1 MSLKKQASLNAN
13 ISIEIEDRRIREQI
27 LATFPPFEC
36 HIFHSFLRRYTAL
49 FAFYILFLL
58 KS

>member
-36 HIFHSFLRRYTAL
+36 HIFHSFLHR
-49 FAFYILFLL
+49 FICFLYFVFV
-58 KS
+58 KIMI